1 MNRFSKRLVGT
12 KRLLVL
18 SLLLTNYWSFAQFDT
33 PQEAPI
39 GEDDLNAALNP
50 QEPAAPIDNW
60 ILPVFFV
67 GVVTGYLVIRESRT
81 IKLSKK

>member
-1 MNRFSKRLVGT
+1 MNRFSERLVGT

-18 SLLLTNYWSFAQFDT
+18 SLLLTNYWSFAQFA
-33 PQEAPI
+33 PEEAPVD
-39 GEDDLNAALNP
+39 EDQLNAALNP